1 MEAAAVFIFRIE
13 SPRQLIEIREGLWYS
28 LSMHIA
34 QKYAF
39 GAIYILITVGK
50 MRIIGMQQPG

>member
-1 MEAAAVFIFRIE
+1 MLRIGC
-13 SPRQLIEIREGLWYS
+13 PRQPIEIREGLWYS

-34 QKYAF
+34 KKYAF

-50 MRIIGMQQPG
+50 MRIIGMQQLG